1 LKILQAHNYYQQAG
15 GEDTVVAQEKELL
28 EKNGHQVSTFYKQ
41 NDDIENLTKFKKL
54 RMVKDSTWSKN
65 TYKEVDRLLKNKKID
80 VCHVHNTL
88 PLITPSIY
96 YACKKN
102 KVPVVQTLHNY
113 RLICTNGLLMR
124 DGQIC
129 EDCLG
134 RSAYGAIA
142 KKCYRNSAIQ
152 TYVVARMLQKNKHM
166 GTWTNQVD
174 AYLCLTEMAKQ
185 KFIDHGLPEN
195 KLKVKP
201 NFFSIEPKAK
211 NKKEHYL
218 LYAGRV
224 TQNKGLELIKKLAN
238 DISIKIKI
246 AGDGEMVEEFRNIP
260 TIELLGRKTH
270 EETIDLALNAQAVLF
285 PTTLYEGMPMTIIE
299 AFALKTPIIATEIGA
314 SKSMIRN
321 KETGLLFP
329 LNSYPDFYNC
339 VNFCL
344 ENPLKVNEIVK
355 QAYQE
360 YVDKYTPESNYKLLL
375 SAYQDV
381 IG

>member
-1 LKILQAHNYYQQAG
+1 MKILQAHNYYQQAG

-28 EKNGHQVSTFYKQ
+28 ERKGHDVITYYKQ
-41 NDDIENLTKFKKL
+41 NDEIENLTKFQKL
-54 RMVKDSTWSKN
+54 RLVKDSTWSKK
-65 TYKEVDRLLKNKKID
+65 TYEEVDHLLQKEKFD

-124 DGQIC
+124 DGRIC

-142 KKCYRNSAIQ
+142 KKCYRNSSIQ

-174 AYLCLTEMAKQ
+174 AYLCLTEMAKK
-185 KFIDHGLPEN
+185 KFIEHGLPKN
-195 KLKVKP
+195 KITVKP
-201 NFFSIEPKAK
+201 NFITIESKAK
-211 NKKEHYL
+211 NTDENYL

-224 TQNKGLELIKKLAN
+224 TENKGLGLIKKLAN
-238 DISIKIKI
+238 DLSIKIKI
-246 AGDGEMVEEFRNIP
+246 AGDGDMVEELRNIP
-260 TIELLGRKTH
+260 TLELLGRKTH
-270 EETIDLALNAQAVLF
+270 EETIELARNARAVLF

-321 KETGLLFP
+321 KVTGLLFP

-339 VNFCL
+339 VRFCL
-344 ENPLKVNEIVK
+344 ENPTKIDQIVE

-360 YVDKYTPESNYKLLL
+360 YQSNYTPDNNYKMLL
-375 SAYQDV
+375 SAYQEV
-381 IG
+381 IA

>member
-1 LKILQAHNYYQQAG
+1 MKILQVHNYYQQAG

-28 EKNGHQVSTFYKQ
+28 EINGHHVTTFYKQ
-41 NDDIENLTKFKKL
+41 NDEIENLTKFQKL
-54 RMVKDSTWSKN
+54 RMVKDSTWSKK
-65 TYKEVDRLLKNKKID
+65 TYEEVDHVLKNEKID

-96 YACKKN
+96 YACKKYN
-102 KVPVVQTLHNY
+102 VPVVQTLHNY

-124 DGQIC
+124 EGRIC

-142 KKCYRNSAIQ
+142 KKCYRNSALQ

-185 KFIDHGLPEN
+185 KFIEHGLPKN
-195 KLKVKP
+195 KITVKP
-201 NFFSIEPKAK
+201 NFIAIEPKAK
-211 NKKEHYL
+211 KTDENYL

-224 TQNKGLELIKKLAN
+224 TENKGLELIKKLAN
-238 DISIKIKI
+238 DLTKTIKI
-246 AGDGEMVEEFRNIP
+246 AGDGDMVEELRKIP
-260 TIELLGRKTH
+260 TIEILGRKTH
-270 EETIDLALNAQAVLF
+270 DETIELARNAKAILF

-321 KETGLLFP
+321 KVTGLLFP

-339 VNFCL
+339 VRFCL
-344 ENPLKVNEIVK
+344 ENPIKINKIVE

-360 YVDKYTPESNYKLLL
+360 YQNNYTPDSNYKMLL
-375 SAYQDV
+375 SAYQEV